1 MPRRDYSGF
10 YEELGVSPGATAQEI
25 KAAYR
30 RLVKQVHPDVSKGP
44 DSEAKF
50 QQLRDA
56 YDVLSNTARRLE
68 YDVASG
74 AMDEQAHR
82 EAQQASV
89 SGSEAGGQGVDG
101 GGRLIQGRS
110 RWAAVSVA
118 GLATLLIVASGAGIW
133 AWRDCF
139 INLDQM
145 FTAAPRRRNRLPASR
160 QLHRPIA
167 ADTCHRP

>member
-10 YEELGVSPGATAQEI
+10 YEELGVSPDATAQEI

-82 EAQQASV
+82 EAQQTVLLDRRLVAKV
-89 SGSEAGGQGVDG
+89 LTAAAA
-101 GGRLIQGRS
+101 LIQGRS
-110 RWAAVSVA
+110 FD
-118 GLATLLIVASGAGIW
+118 GLPSPSRA
-133 AWRDCF
+133 
-139 INLDQM
+139 
-145 FTAAPRRRNRLPASR
+145 LP
-160 QLHRPIA
+160 H
-167 ADTCHRP
+167 C